1 MTGRYDVISF
11 VRACKLL
18 RIVTS
23 NAITPIANHPVTG
36 ERLRVLDISFNYP
49 HIAESYIDAEIRQ
62 LVALGAEVVAWSH
75 VPAPAPGPTPP
86 GVRSFVGV
94 PLAQLV
100 AEFKPHVVHFHWMLW
115 GEDVLDSMHS
125 MGLPVTVRVHTDST
139 RERLQMY
146 CAHPA
151 VRRVYTY
158 PMDDIRFDFQHEKCS
173 PMPVVVSRP
182 PDSLGVAR
190 DRRLVLRAAS
200 LSPRDQHEFVLLAR
214 KLPDFQFVICMAENR
229 HIGAQDTI
237 NAVFDASLP
246 PIPNLQILWNVP
258 PDEMAR
264 WYARAG
270 IYLHTF
276 PAGKIA
282 AMPVSIGQAL
292 IAGCYTI
299 VRNQPRLAAMIG
311 NAGATYETYDDAVE
325 LIEQTQ
331 HWDDARWAA
340 EENAARAEGERYCA
354 DQSIRT
360 MVNDWQDCLRS

>member
-1 MTGRYDVISF
+1 MTV
-11 VRACKLL
+11 AP
-18 RIVTS
+18 
-23 NAITPIANHPVTG
+23 ITAVATHPRTG
-36 ERLRVLDISFNYP
+36 ERLRVLDVSFNYP

-94 PLAQLV
+94 PLAALV

-115 GEDVLDSMHS
+115 GEDVLDSIHA
-125 MGLPVTVRVHTDST
+125 MGLPITVRVHTDTS

-182 PDSLGVAR
+182 APSANAQR

-200 LSPRDQHEFVLLAR
+200 LSPRDQHEFVRMAR
-214 KLPDFQFVICMAENR
+214 RLPDFQFVICMAENR

-246 PIPNLQILWNVP
+246 PIPNLQILWNVS
-258 PDEMAR
+258 PDEMCN

-276 PAGKIA
+276 PHDKIA

-299 VRNQPRLAAMIG
+299 VRNQPRLAAMLG
-311 NAGATYETYDDAVE
+311 NAGATYEDYEAAAE
-325 LIEQTQ
+325 LIARTRE
-331 HWDDARWAA
+331 WGDARWQAEAA
-340 EENAARAEGERYCA
+340 VACAEGERYCA
-354 DQSIRT
+354 DHSIRM
-360 MVNDWQDCLRS
+360 MVGDWQACLGLAE

>member
-1 MTGRYDVISF
+1 MH
-11 VRACKLL
+11 A
-18 RIVTS
+18 
-23 NAITPIANHPVTG
+23 ANHLPFLTTMPATALPTVVATHPRTG
-36 ERLRVLDISFNYP
+36 QPLRVLDVSFNYP

-62 LVALGAEVVAWSH
+62 LCALGAEVVAWSH
-75 VPAPAPGPTPP
+75 VPAPAPGPTPA

-94 PLAQLV
+94 PLAPLV
-100 AEFKPHVVHFHWMLW
+100 AEFKPDVVHFHWMLW
-115 GEDVLDSMHS
+115 GEDILDSVHA
-125 MGLPVTVRVHTDST
+125 MGLPVTVRVHTDTT

-151 VRRVYTY
+151 VKRVYTY

-182 PDSLGVAR
+182 ATLTDVQR

-200 LSPRDQHEFVLLAR
+200 LSPRDQHEFVRLAR
-214 KLPDFQFVICMAENR
+214 RLPGFQFVICMAENR

-246 PIPNLQILWNVP
+246 PIPNLQILWNVA
-258 PDEMAR
+258 PDEMTR

-276 PAGKIA
+276 PHDKIA

-311 NAGATYETYDDAVE
+311 DAGATYESYDDAAW

-340 EENAARAEGERYCA
+340 EEAAARVEGERYCA
-354 DQSIRT
+354 DQSIRA
-360 MVNDWQDCLRS
+360 MVSDWQASLRP